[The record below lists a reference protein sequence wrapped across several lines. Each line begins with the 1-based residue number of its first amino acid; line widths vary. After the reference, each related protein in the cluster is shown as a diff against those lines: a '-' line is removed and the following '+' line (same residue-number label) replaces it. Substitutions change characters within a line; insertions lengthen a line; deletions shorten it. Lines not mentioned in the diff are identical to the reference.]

1 MKYKIGQKVR
11 IIVSDDELIKISIL
25 VDSPHTHHDM
35 YSDKNKL
42 YTITD
47 IDKKPTH
54 IYGGLFCPYQ
64 LDNYSYFPE
73 NYIRLEDREYKLKR
87 ILK

>member
-1 MKYKIGQKVR
+1 MKYKIGQKVK
-11 IIVSDDELIKISIL
+11 IIVSDVELVKIAIF
-25 VDSPHTHHDM
+25 VDADWTHHDM
-35 YSDKNKL
+35 YSDRTKL

-47 IDKKPTH
+47 IDKTPTH

-73 NYIRLEDREYKLKR
+73 NYFKLEDREKKLER